1 MQGELGLKEIDAYAR
16 DAIADLDDSILRVIR
31 RMNLSDL
38 NSSFASQVKQ
48 FLRVKTMFPYDG
60 SDLEGDVRRV
70 LVRAIEI
77 LND

>member
-31 RMNLSDL
+31 CMNLSDL
-38 NSSFASQVKQ
+38 NGSFASQVKQ

-60 SDLEGDVRRV
+60 NDLGKDTRRV
-70 LVRAIEI
+70 LIRIVEM